1 MDILKLLFE
10 PIVFFSVLGASFLL
24 SLIILVA
31 VAGQDKKITKLK
43 ETVKKEAAQK
53 DELHKQ
59 VSGLKE
65 EVGKLSGELQIKNKM
80 YEGLVG
86 QYNELER
93 DSERLAQELE
103 SSKKSSPKAQ
113 PQAPAEPPQKT
124 QPAASNP
131 PLKDSP

>member
-10 PIVFFSVLGASFLL
+10 PIVFFSILGGSFLL
-24 SLIILVA
+24 AMAALLA
-31 VAGQDKKITKLK
+31 VARQDQKISKLK
-43 ETVKKEAAQK
+43 EAVKKETTRK
-53 DELHKQ
+53 EELHNQ

-65 EVGKLSGELQIKNKM
+65 EVGKLSGELGIKSKM

-103 SSKKSSPKAQ
+103 SSKKSAPKPQ
-113 PQAPAEPPQKT
+113 PQGPVQPQKEN
-124 QPAASNP
+124 QPAPNP
-131 PLKDSP
+131 PLKNTP